1 MIQDSID
8 IFSYIH
14 IYLYFLCE
22 SYLLRISSMF
32 GTILGTEVQ
41 TKDTGEFWSGL
52 VQMTC
57 FNTILHMAVAEY
69 KKNKN
74 VIADSKSKQTSQMT

>member
-1 MIQDSID
+1 
-8 IFSYIH
+8 
-14 IYLYFLCE
+14 
-22 SYLLRISSMF
+22 MF

-74 VIADSKSKQTSQMT
+74 VIADSKSKQTSQMTWKWSEIESCWYDRNC